1 METRTG
7 FAPDTETVS
16 AERSRASSGVVVA
29 GDEGTRA
36 LLQGLLRMNQIPAVG
51 EAGGENEGF
60 ELVRRHR
67 PTLLV
72 IDASLTEGSWT
83 GLVGQARA
91 LLPQLR
97 VILIAPAATP
107 PAPVN
112 EVSLQPD
119 VTLLRPFLLRDFVGA
134 LVRPDPG

>member
-1 METRTG
+1 VEARTG

-16 AERSRASSGVVVA
+16 AERNRASSGVVVA

-36 LLQGLLRMNQIPAVG
+36 LLRGLLRMNQIPAVG
-51 EAGGENEGF
+51 EAAGENEGF

-72 IDASLTEGSWT
+72 IDASLTDGSWT

-97 VILIAPAATP
+97 VILIAPATNLSTP
-107 PAPVN
+107 SSQA
-112 EVSLQPD
+112 SLRPD
-119 VTLLRPFLLRDFVGA
+119 VTLRRPFLLRDFVEA
-134 LVRPDPG
+134 LNRP

>member
-1 METRTG
+1 MEARTG

-16 AERSRASSGVVVA
+16 AERNRASSGVVVA

-36 LLQGLLRMNQIPAVG
+36 LLRGLLRMNQIPAVG
-51 EAGGENEGF
+51 EAAGENEGF

-72 IDASLTEGSWT
+72 IDASLTDGSWT

-97 VILIAPAATP
+97 VILIAPATNLSTP
-107 PAPVN
+107 SSQA
-112 EVSLQPD
+112 SLRPD
-119 VTLLRPFLLRDFVGA
+119 VTLRRPFLLRDFVEA
-134 LVRPDPG
+134 LNRP